1 MNNAIINASKQF
13 TAAEGGVFAAVAV
26 RIEASHA
33 LPGLSSRLWRL
44 RQEQATY
51 AVDHE
56 PLTRPVCSMR
66 RG

>member
-1 MNNAIINASKQF
+1 MNNAIINAGKQF
-13 TAAEGGVFAAVAV
+13 TAAKGGVFAAAAV

-33 LPGLSSRLWRL
+33 LIGNPPTPWRL
-44 RQEQATY
+44 RQDRAGY

-56 PLTRPVCSMR
+56 PLTRPVCSLR

>member
-33 LPGLSSRLWRL
+33 LPGMSPRLWRL
-44 RQEQATY
+44 RQEPATP

>member
-1 MNNAIINASKQF
+1 MNNAINTASKQF

-33 LPGLSSRLWRL
+33 QPGMSPRLWRL
-44 RQEQATY
+44 RQEPATP

-56 PLTRPVCSMR
+56 PLSRPVCSMR